1 MSVRER
7 LRDLDAR
14 PETAAAIAREGD
26 PAVLPDLLAAYEEPV
41 ETGRSALL
49 KAMSAL
55 GGAAEGRRLASSPH
69 PGERRVAAR
78 LMSLLPEPE
87 NLAALEP
94 LLTDADLE
102 VAAAA
107 RKALRH
113 QWRTPDWHA
122 TVERLTAS
130 GDPDLRATAEAL
142 RG

>member
-7 LRDLDAR
+7 LRDIDAR

-26 PAVLPDLLAAYEEPV
+26 PAVLPELLAVYEEPV

-55 GGAAEGRRLASSPH
+55 DGAAEGRRLAASADAE
-69 PGERRVAAR
+69 ERRVAAR
-78 LMSLLPEPE
+78 LMSLLPEKE
-87 NLAALEP
+87 NLAPLEP
-94 LLTDADLE
+94 LLLDPDPQ

-113 QWRTPDWHA
+113 QWRTPEWHA
-122 TVERLTAS
+122 AVDRLARS
-130 GDPDLRATAEAL
+130 DDPELRETGEAL
-142 RG
+142 R

>member
-7 LRDLDAR
+7 LRDIDAR

-26 PAVLPDLLAAYEEPV
+26 PAVLPELLAVYEEPV

-49 KAMSAL
+49 QAMSAL
-55 GGAAEGRRLASSPH
+55 GGAPEGRRLATSPD
-69 PGERRVAAR
+69 PETRRVAAR
-78 LMSLLPEPE
+78 LMSLLPEKE

-94 LLTDADLE
+94 LLTDADPA
-102 VAAAA
+102 VAGAA

-113 QWRTPDWHA
+113 QWRTPEWRA
-122 TVERLTAS
+122 TVERLTRS
-130 GDPDLRATAEAL
+130 DDPGLRETADAL